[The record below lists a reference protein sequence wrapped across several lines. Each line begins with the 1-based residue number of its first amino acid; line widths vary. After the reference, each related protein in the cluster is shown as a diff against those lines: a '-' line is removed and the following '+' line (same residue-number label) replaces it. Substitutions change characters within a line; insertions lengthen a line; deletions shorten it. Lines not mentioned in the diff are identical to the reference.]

1 MSDLSAE
8 HGAAGWFVPTEGAGA
23 ERRPGGAMPAVAAQA
38 DFPAIEHQ
46 MLARWNRARTFE
58 ASLKQTEGGPHWTF
72 YEGPP
77 TANGMPGVHHI
88 EARVFKDLFPRFKTM
103 QGFHVK
109 RKAGWDCHGLPVE
122 VAVEKELGLSGK
134 KDIEAYGV
142 AEFNERC
149 RESVLRHV
157 DAFSALTQ
165 RMGYWIDLSDAYRT
179 MDPDYVESVWW
190 ALKNIF
196 DKGLLVRDF
205 RISPYCPR
213 CGTPLSDH
221 EMGQPD
227 VYREVT
233 DPSVTVRFPLTSLPA
248 GANPL
253 LEGADLLVWTTT
265 PWTLVSNTA
274 VAVHPEVEYAIARR
288 SGGLRASGRQ
298 SVPAGR
304 QAGDEDKV
312 VVAEALFARVLG
324 EGWHV
329 VATVRGAELLGAK
342 YRRPFGMVEIPDA
355 HVVVA
360 GDFVTTEDGTGLVH
374 LAPAFG
380 ADDMET
386 SRAYGLPVVNPV
398 RPDGRFEEDIPLVGG
413 MFFKDADTLL
423 TADLADRGLL
433 FRSEMHA
440 HSYPHCWRCNTV
452 LLYYAVP
459 SWYIKTTAIKDQLLA
474 ENEKTNWQPVTIKNG
489 RYGEWLRNNVDW
501 ALSRTRYWGTPLPLW
516 ECPSGH
522 LTCVGSLA
530 ELGGL
535 VGEDLA
541 GLDPHRPYVDEVT
554 FPCPSCGLSA
564 VRVPEVIDAWFDSGS
579 MPFAQWGAPLRNLA
593 TFEEA
598 YPAQFIC
605 EAIDQTRGWFYSLM
619 AVGTLVFGHSSYEN
633 VVCLG
638 HVVDEQGRKMSKHL
652 GNVVEPMGLM
662 NSRGADAVRWFFAAS
677 GSPWGQRRIGPSVLD
692 EIVRKVLL
700 TYWNTVS
707 FLVLYA
713 NASGSGSGSGGAWV
727 PEDGASAPAPASRP
741 LLDRWLLSEVHACV
755 RDVTASLEAFDTATA
770 GRRLA
775 ALIDDLSNWY
785 VRRSRRRFWEGPVS
799 ADGAAAFATLHEALV
814 VVTKLMAPIT
824 PFLADYVW
832 GVLRPGDAPESV
844 HLASWPSYSPE
855 LVDESLS
862 AQMALVRRLVELGR
876 SARSAASVRTRQ
888 PLSRAL
894 VGAPGFAGLPAS
906 LRALVAE
913 ELNVRTLEPLDAA
926 GGSLVSYTVKPQF
939 RSLGR
944 RFGASTQEVAR
955 AIASADAYELAQAV
969 ASGSASVVVPSL
981 GTVSLTA
988 DDLVVTQ
995 TPLEGWGV
1003 ATAAGETVA
1012 LDLAVSP
1019 ALRAEGWAREVVRLI
1034 QEARK
1039 NDGLEV
1045 TDRILLRWS
1054 ASDPELAEA
1063 IGTHAETIASEVL
1076 AVSFGPGSGG
1086 GGGGAGGGSDA
1097 RGGSGA
1103 GAAGAWYE
1111 HSDDDLGLR
1120 FWLAVAAE

>member
-1 MSDLSAE
+1 MSDLDA
-8 HGAAGWFVPTEGAGA
+8 VRGAGDA
-23 ERRPGGAMPAVAAQA
+23 GPGEQAGRETPAVERKPGEAMPPLVARP

-46 MLARWNRARTFE
+46 MLARWNRARTFDV
-58 ASLKQTEGGPHWTF
+58 SLKQSESGPRWTF

-103 QGFHVK
+103 QGFYVK

-134 KDIEAYGV
+134 RDIEAYGV

-157 DAFSALTQ
+157 DAFSALTE
-165 RMGYWIDLSDAYRT
+165 RMAYWIDLSDAYRT

-213 CGTPLSDH
+213 CGTALSDH
-221 EMGQPD
+221 EMGQAD
-227 VYREVT
+227 VYRQVT
-233 DPSVTVRFPLTSLPA
+233 DPSVTVRFPLTSLPP
-248 GANPL
+248 GANPHL
-253 LEGADLLVWTTT
+253 AGADLLVWTTT

-274 VAVHPEVEYAIARR
+274 VAVHPEVEYAIARK
-288 SGGLRASGRQ
+288 SGDG
-298 SVPAGR
+298 
-304 QAGDEDKV
+304 DKV

-329 VATVRGAELLGAK
+329 LATVRGAELIGAR
-342 YRRPFGMVEIPDA
+342 YRRPFDFVDIPDA

-386 SRAYGLPVVNPV
+386 SRANGLPVVNPV
-398 RPDGRFEEDIPLVGG
+398 RPDGRFEDWVPLVGG
-413 MFFKDADTLL
+413 MFFKDADKPL
-423 TADLADRGLL
+423 TADLAQRGVL
-433 FRSEMHA
+433 FRSEMHE
-440 HSYPHCWRCNTV
+440 HSYPHCWRCGTL

-459 SWYIKTTAIKDQLLA
+459 SWFIKTTAIKDKLLA
-474 ENEKTNWQPVTIKNG
+474 ENEKTNWQPVSIKNG

-522 LTCVGSLA
+522 FTCVGSLA

-535 VGEDLA
+535 AGRDLS
-541 GLDPHRPYVDEVT
+541 GLDPHRPYVDDVT
-554 FPCPSCGLSA
+554 FPCPSCGLDA

-579 MPFAQWGAPLRNLA
+579 MPFAQHGAPLRNLA
-593 TFEEA
+593 EFEA
-598 YPAQFIC
+598 SYPAQFIC

-619 AVGTLVFGHSSYEN
+619 AVGTLVFGRSAYEN

-652 GNVVEPMGLM
+652 GNVMEPMGLM
-662 NSRGADAVRWFFAAS
+662 NAHGADAVRWFFAAS
-677 GSPWGQRRIGPSVLD
+677 GSPWGQRRIGPTVLD

-713 NASGSGSGSGGAWV
+713 NASSSGGAAWV
-727 PEDGASAPAPASRP
+727 PEDSASAPSPSSRP
-741 LLDRWLLSEVHACV
+741 LLDRWLLSELHACV
-755 RDVTASLEAFDTATA
+755 RDVTSSLEAFDTATA

-775 ALIDDLSNWY
+775 GLIDDLSNWY
-785 VRRSRRRFWEGPVS
+785 VRRSRRRFWDGPGS

-814 VVTKLMAPIT
+814 VLTKLMAPIT

-832 GVLRPGDAPESV
+832 GVLRPGDEPDSV
-844 HLASWPSYSPE
+844 HLSSWPAHDPA
-855 LVDESLS
+855 LIDESLS
-862 AQMALVRRLVELGR
+862 SQMALVRRLVELGR
-876 SARSAASVRTRQ
+876 SARSAATVRTRQ

-894 VGAPGFAGLPAS
+894 VGAAGFASLPDS
-906 LRALVAE
+906 LRALVAD
-913 ELNVRTLEPLDAA
+913 ELNVHTLEPLDAA
-926 GGSLVSYTVKPQF
+926 GGELVSYTVKPQF
-939 RSLGR
+939 KSLGS
-944 RFGASTQEVAR
+944 RFGASTQAVAAAIR
-955 AIASADAYELAQAV
+955 AADPAVLAHAV
-969 ASGSASVVVPSL
+969 ASGPTSLSVPSL

-1012 LDLAVSP
+1012 LDLAVTP
-1019 ALRAEGWAREVVRLI
+1019 ALRAEGWAREAVRLI

-1039 NDGLEV
+1039 NDGLDV
-1045 TDRILLRWS
+1045 TDRITLRWS
-1054 ASDPELAEA
+1054 AADAELAGALTEYRDL
-1063 IGTHAETIASEVL
+1063 IAGEVL
-1076 AVSFGPGSGG
+1076 AVSFRPGEEP
-1086 GGGGAGGGSDA
+1086 D
-1097 RGGSGA
+1097 
-1103 GAAGAWYE
+1103 AAGWYE
-1111 HSDDDLGLR
+1111 HSDKDLGLR
-1120 FWLAVAAE
+1120 FWLTVAPGA